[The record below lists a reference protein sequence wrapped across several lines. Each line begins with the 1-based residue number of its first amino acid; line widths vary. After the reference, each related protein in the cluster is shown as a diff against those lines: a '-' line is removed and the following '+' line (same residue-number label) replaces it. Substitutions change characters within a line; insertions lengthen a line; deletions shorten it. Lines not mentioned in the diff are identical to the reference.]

1 MSHLIKRRLRTR
13 AEVCGEELNGTGS
26 KPGINIGKEDLET
39 LRIKLGVPETQT
51 IAIGKTD
58 VKGLEGKIFEGGS
71 PKVRKEAGLPSLD
84 ELYPGREIKAPYNRA
99 IRGHA
104 QFMDHAEEGIIAEF
118 EDAVKKARLKP
129 EDMKGTLYIH

>member
-1 MSHLIKRRLRTR
+1 VKSDGGK
-13 AEVCGEELNGTGS
+13 GLNGTGS

-71 PKVRKEAGLPSLD
+71 PKVRKEAGLPDLD
-84 ELYPGREIKAPYNRA
+84 TVMPIGQLSHLLPILY
-99 IRGHA
+99 
-104 QFMDHAEEGIIAEF
+104 
-118 EDAVKKARLKP
+118 LL
-129 EDMKGTLYIH
+129 DMLRKV